1 MSHLKSFRLTLFAL
15 TALLTCGIPAQ
26 ASILIRDADGGT
38 NLSTE
43 MSEVEGLVASANFM
57 EPFGSTFQARTW
69 AERMEKRGFE
79 NTWRA
84 SMDSLVFSGWYH
96 QDLQVTIICVE
107 QLTPEGLQH
116 YAYREMGKT
125 TLRSHLLW

>member
-43 MSEVEGLVASANFM
+43 MSEVEHLVASANFM
-57 EPFGSTFQARTW
+57 EPFGSTIRARTW
-69 AERMEKRGFE
+69 AKRMEKRGFE

-116 YAYREMGKT
+116 YAYQQNGKI